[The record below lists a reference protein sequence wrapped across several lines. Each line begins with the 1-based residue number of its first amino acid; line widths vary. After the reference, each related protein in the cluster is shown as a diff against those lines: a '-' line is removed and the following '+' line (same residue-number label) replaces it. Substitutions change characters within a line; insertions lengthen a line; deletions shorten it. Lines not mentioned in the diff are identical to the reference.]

1 MGRRLLRVRV
11 PDPAGRGFCIQG
23 GGERLANKEA
33 KAPVIDA
40 LADKLSRSSIAIVTD
55 YRGLRVAD
63 MQALRRRLR
72 DANVEYQVAKNTLT
86 RFAAERVGKS
96 AMIVDLEGP
105 TAIAFGYDDPVLAA
119 KAMQDYARTSRIL
132 TVKGGILGE
141 RRLSA
146 ADLQGLADLPG
157 KPQLQARVIGT
168 IQSPMAS
175 LVGAMNGLLSQIAY
189 VVDQRAQQ
197 LGGGEAAAE

>member
-1 MGRRLLRVRV
+1 
-11 PDPAGRGFCIQG
+11 
-23 GGERLANKEA
+23 LANKEA

-157 KPQLQARVIGT
+157 KPQLQARVVGT

-197 LGGGEAAAE
+197 LGDGEAAAE